1 MFDGEV
7 LQLIWALVVVAAVLV
22 LAWLFTRFVAGRM
35 SGGAPLGLSKDKPV
49 KLLAQ
54 LPVGREQRV
63 LLVQVGEQCYL
74 LGAAQGGVTLLD
86 KLSLEEAE
94 NLRRLAAPAA
104 EPGEK
109 MGFQEALKKVLE
121 QRNRQG
127 RS

>member
-1 MFDGEV
+1 MPPEEV

-54 LPVGREQRV
+54 LSVGREQRV
-63 LLVQVGEQCYL
+63 LLIQVGEQYYL

-86 KLSLEEAE
+86 KLSEEESAE
-94 NLRRLAAPAA
+94 LRRQAPPAD
-104 EPGEK
+104 PGER
-109 MGFQEALKKVLE
+109 MGFQKALKKVLE
-121 QRNRQG
+121 QRNRQR